1 MGYKRPKDSKQGIQ
15 KEPLI
20 MQTLNTVRL
29 SVRADSLDKH
39 HRHHKNISIFVSD
52 FPLCHILVLSSTS
65 LRLFCLGEGHIHAT
79 IHHRL
84 TLVAVEPSI

>member
-1 MGYKRPKDSKQGIQ
+1 
-15 KEPLI
+15 

-39 HRHHKNISIFVSD
+39 HHHHKNISIFVSD
-52 FPLCHILVLSSTS
+52 FPLCHILVLSSTL

-79 IHHRL
+79 IHPEV
-84 TLVAVEPSI
+84 TTD